1 MKAVFADTV
10 YFLAL
15 LNRSDQ
21 LHRQALSLSLNP
33 PGPLLTSEFILL
45 ELGDA
50 LSRPENRARFTRVV
64 RVLKA
69 NRDVEVVPVST
80 ALFGE
85 GYELHVSRVDKA
97 WSLTDCT
104 SFAIMNKRGIKRA
117 LTSDHH
123 FQQAGFEALMVA

>member
-85 GYELHVSRVDKA
+85 GYELHVRRVDKA